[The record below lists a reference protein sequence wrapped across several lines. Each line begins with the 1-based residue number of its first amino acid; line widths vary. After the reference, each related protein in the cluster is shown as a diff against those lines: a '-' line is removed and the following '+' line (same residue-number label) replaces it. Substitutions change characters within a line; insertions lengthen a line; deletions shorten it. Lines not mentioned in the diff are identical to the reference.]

1 MENKQE
7 ELEVLGHNKGFS
19 LISIT
24 QAQWNK
30 LQHFDISRESII
42 CVGRTGRKR
51 GKNIIWYIRNVWK
64 AIKRGETELLEIKWR
79 GTVKLY

>member
-7 ELEVLGHNKGFS
+7 ELEVLGHNKGYS

-24 QAQWNK
+24 QARWDK

-42 CVGRTGRKR
+42 CVGRTGRKK
-51 GKNIIWYIRNVWK
+51 GKSIICYIRNVQK
-64 AIKRGETELLEIKWR
+64 VRKRGETKLLEIK
-79 GTVKLY
+79 